1 MAQLNLARA
10 EARAWRQALK
20 RHGTEAKEMRP
31 LALATGHRPLAL
43 ATGPCPPPE
52 EAWGG
57 GEVVRPRAQG
67 LGVMEA

>member
-1 MAQLNLARA
+1 
-10 EARAWRQALK
+10 
-20 RHGTEAKEMRP
+20 MRP